1 MVDSGITPRLPEPH
15 FFDAGIDQ
23 FSFSHGDYK
32 TASENHIYLIEV
44 HVCTTK
50 YVLEY
55 EREAKF

>member
-1 MVDSGITPRLPEPH
+1 MGSLPEPH